1 MTDPNLTRL
10 QQRYQRVLNRIR
22 QAEAACNRPP
32 GGVRLLAVSKTKSME
47 EIAALADLGQGDFGE
62 NYLQEAL
69 QKIDRL
75 RDRGLEWHFI
85 GRIQSNKTRPIAE
98 NFHWVHSL
106 ASLKHAARLSD
117 QRPPGLPPLNVCLQV
132 NTSGEASKDGYREE
146 ALREEFEAYTR
157 LPNLRI
163 RGLMTIPAPAAGET
177 AQHQPFERL
186 RLLRDELM
194 RAETPLDTLSMGMS
208 EDLEAAI
215 AEGATII
222 RIGTAIFGPRQYNQ

>member
-1 MTDPNLTRL
+1 MTDPDPNTL

-22 QAEAACNRPP
+22 KAEAACDRPA
-32 GGVRLLAVSKTKSME
+32 GGVNLLAVSKTKGME
-47 EIAALADLGQGDFGE
+47 EIASLADLGQRGFGE
-62 NYLQEAL
+62 SYLQEAL

-75 RDRGLEWHFI
+75 RDRELEWHFI

-98 NFHWVHSL
+98 NFDWVHSL
-106 ASLKHAARLSD
+106 ASLKHAIRLND
-117 QRPPGLPPLNVCLQV
+117 QRPPDLPPLNVCLQV
-132 NTSGEASKDGYREE
+132 NTSGETSKDGYSEE
-146 ALREEFEAYTR
+146 ALREEFEAYTK

-163 RGLMTIPAPAAGET
+163 RGLMTIPAPGAEET
-177 AQHQPFERL
+177 AQHRPFERL
-186 RLLRDELM
+186 RLLRDELT